1 MFFYTYVQNTA
12 RGALSRVAEVKSRI
26 SSVELLST
34 LKKNYSYKE
43 LSAILG
49 LSAPILSRYVRGHV
63 LPSPSRSDKFVAVF
77 REKLLKKMV
86 TDHIRTTSDGVYD
99 LTKVVLDV
107 GLLQQIAKV

>member
-1 MFFYTYVQNTA
+1 
-12 RGALSRVAEVKSRI
+12 LSRVAEVKSRI

-34 LKKNYSYKE
+34 LKKSYSYKE

-77 REKLLKKMV
+77 RERLLKKMV
-86 TDHIRTTSDGVYD
+86 RSTSGRPERGSTTSPAWSP
-99 LTKVVLDV
+99 TW
-107 GLLQQIAKV
+107 AFSSR